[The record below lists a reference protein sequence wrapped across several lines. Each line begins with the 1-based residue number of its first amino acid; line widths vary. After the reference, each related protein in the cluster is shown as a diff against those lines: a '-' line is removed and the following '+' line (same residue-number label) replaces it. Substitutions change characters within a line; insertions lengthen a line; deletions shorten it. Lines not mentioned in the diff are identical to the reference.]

1 MCLCVNVLCMMR
13 ACVCC
18 DLHTVEF
25 AGEQDVLT
33 SMSPVSPP
41 QVFSPEDASHTCT
54 PPPMSAVARYLP
66 S

>member
-1 MCLCVNVLCMMR
+1 MCLCVNVLCMMCVR
-13 ACVCC
+13 AV